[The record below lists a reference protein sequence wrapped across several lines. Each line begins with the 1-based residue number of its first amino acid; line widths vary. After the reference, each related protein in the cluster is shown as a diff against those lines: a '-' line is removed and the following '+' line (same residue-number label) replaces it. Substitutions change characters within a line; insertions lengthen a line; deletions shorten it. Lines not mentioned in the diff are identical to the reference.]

1 MNVENKAVLACEERN
16 GASGAEQEE
25 ESEELALK
33 KDEAPST
40 GECEAAASPAPSK
53 SASSPEIVTTTD
65 PTAPSPSAPTEYAR
79 KSVLSLTPHELGI
92 EGERMAA
99 TYLTR
104 RGWLVLERNWRCR
117 FGEVDIIA
125 KDTEANDVANTAVLV
140 EVKTRLA
147 VGCENQMPEL
157 AVDARKQSKY
167 RTLALT
173 YLAEHPDVERVRFD
187 VIAVNVT
194 GEGTAKLRHLV
205 GAYDWNER

>member
-1 MNVENKAVLACEERN
+1 MSAENKVVLACKERK
-16 GASGAEQEE
+16 GASGAERKEN
-25 ESEELALK
+25 EELALK

-40 GECEAAASPAPSK
+40 DECEAAASPVPSH
-53 SASSPEIVTTTD
+53 SASSPEIAATTGTAD
-65 PTAPSPSAPTEYAR
+65 PSLSATNEHTR

-117 FGEVDIIA
+117 FGEIDIIA
-125 KDTEANDVANTAVLV
+125 KDTEANDAANTAVLV

-173 YLAEHPDVERVRFD
+173 YLAEHPEVERVRFD

-205 GAYDWNER
+205 GAYDWNEQ

>member
-1 MNVENKAVLACEERN
+1 MEEKNAAVLTREGQSN
-16 GASGAEQEE
+16 VSGAEYEE
-25 ESEELALK
+25 NDGLALE
-33 KDEAPST
+33 KDEVPST
-40 GECEAAASPAPSK
+40 GEGVAGTSLLPS
-53 SASSPEIVTTTD
+53 SSPSPD
-65 PTAPSPSAPTEYAR
+65 PAALSPSAPNEHER

-125 KDTEANDVANTAVLV
+125 KDTETDDATNTAVLV

-147 VGCENQMPEL
+147 VGRENQMPEL

-173 YLAEHPDVERVRFD
+173 YLAEHPEVERVRFD

-194 GEGTAKLRHLV
+194 GEGTAKLRHLI
-205 GAYDWNER
+205 GAYDWNEQ